1 MSEEYALPNQDA
13 IAVTLC
19 RLLEDVPEF
28 IFQAIYLYLEWD
40 TFTACNLF
48 FTVIVLFCECPSS
61 SSLLCHPN
69 ALSMGLKTTLH
80 YFLRHGG
87 GEASTHLPVGQK

>member
-1 MSEEYALPNQDA
+1 MSEDYALPNQDA

-28 IFQAIYLYLEWD
+28 IFQAVYLVIEWD

-48 FTVIVLFCECPSS
+48 FTVIILFCKFP
-61 SSLLCHPN
+61 SLLSDVP
-69 ALSMGLKTTLH
+69 S
-80 YFLRHGG
+80 
-87 GEASTHLPVGQK
+87 